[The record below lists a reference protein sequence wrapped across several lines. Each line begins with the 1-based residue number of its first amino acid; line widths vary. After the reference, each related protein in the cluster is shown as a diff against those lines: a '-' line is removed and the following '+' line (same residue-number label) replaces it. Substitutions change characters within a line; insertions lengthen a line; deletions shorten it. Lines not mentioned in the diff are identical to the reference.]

1 MAVENTTIARPYA
14 EAVYERARE
23 TNSLDAWT
31 EALELLAGV
40 VVDPQLAAILTNP
53 RVERA
58 QGAELVIDIGGDNL
72 GAEPR
77 NLVRLLADNRRLP
90 VLPEIAALYEALKSE
105 GLGSMDVHL
114 TSAYKVSPGQEKL
127 LADALQ
133 AKLGRQVRVT
143 SDKDPSLIAGLIIR
157 AGDLVID
164 GSFKGQ
170 LGNLASEL
178 GI

>member
-1 MAVENTTIARPYA
+1 MPVENTTIARPYA
-14 EAVYERARE
+14 EAVFERAQE
-23 TNSLDAWT
+23 TDSLDAWT

-40 VVDPQLAAILTNP
+40 VADPQLAAILSNP
-53 RVERA
+53 QVERA

-72 GAEPR
+72 GAEAR
-77 NLVRLLADNRRLP
+77 NLVRLLAEYRRLP
-90 VLPEIAALYEALKSE
+90 VLPEIAALYETLKSE
-105 GLGSMDVHL
+105 GLGSLDVHV
-114 TSAYKVSPGQEKL
+114 TSAYVVNAAQEKL
-127 LADALQ
+127 LAEALQ

>member
-1 MAVENTTIARPYA
+1 MPVENTTIARPYA
-14 EAVYERARE
+14 EAVYARAEE

-40 VVDPQLAAILTNP
+40 SADPKLAAILSNP
-53 RVERA
+53 QVERA
-58 QGAELVIDIGGDNL
+58 QGAELLIDIGGDNL
-72 GAEPR
+72 GEEAR
-77 NLVRLLADNRRLP
+77 NLVRLLAEYRRLP
-90 VLPEIAALYEALKSE
+90 VLPEIAALYETLKSE
-105 GLGSMDVHL
+105 GLGSLDVHV
-114 TSAYKVSPGQEKL
+114 TSAYVVNAAQEKL

>member
-14 EAVYERARE
+14 EAVFERARE
-23 TNSLDAWT
+23 TDSLDAWT
-31 EALELLAGV
+31 EALTLLAAAV
-40 VVDPQLAAILTNP
+40 ADPQLAAILANP
-53 RVERA
+53 QVERA
-58 QGAELVIDIGGDNL
+58 QGAELVIEIGGDNL
-72 GAEPR
+72 SEEAR

-90 VLPEIAALYEALKSE
+90 VLPEISALYEVLKSE
-105 GLGSMDVHL
+105 SLGSLDVHVA
-114 TSAYKVSPGQEKL
+114 SAYKVSAAQEKL

-143 SDKDPSLIAGLIIR
+143 SEKDPSLIAGVIIR

-164 GSFKGQ
+164 GSFRGQ